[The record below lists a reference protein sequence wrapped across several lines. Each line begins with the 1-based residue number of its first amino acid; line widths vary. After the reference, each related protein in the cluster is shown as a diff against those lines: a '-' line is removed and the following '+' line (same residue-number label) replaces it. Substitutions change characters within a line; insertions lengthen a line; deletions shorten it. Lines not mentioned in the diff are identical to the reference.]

1 MSLIEEIKDGQ
12 MVNDKTSTSSATTK
26 SKTDSTKEMFLQLL
40 VTEMQYQD
48 PLQPTDNSD
57 YVQEMATF
65 SLVEALN
72 SVSDKMNELQASALV
87 GNYVTITDSDGNNIT
102 GCVEY
107 VTTDSDDIKVS
118 VDGKLYEID
127 LVTTVQDPT
136 YYEAGVIADTFSAL
150 VAKLP
155 STQDVLAKDSEDVA
169 KVRAIYNSLTD
180 YQKTFIS
187 QSDITKLEAL
197 EKKLG
202 ASSDKTDTT
211 TNSSTTSTTS
221 A

>member
-1 MSLIEEIKDGQ
+1 
-12 MVNDKTSTSSATTK
+12 
-26 SKTDSTKEMFLQLL
+26 
-40 VTEMQYQD
+40 
-48 PLQPTDNSD
+48 
-57 YVQEMATF
+57 
-65 SLVEALN
+65 
-72 SVSDKMNELQASALV
+72 MNELQASALV